1 MDCRNKSKY
10 NFFDNHDINVG
21 DLIMGGFM
29 DIGIEPTV
37 IMTNLT
43 IGEFM
48 VIYCDIEEKNEY
60 C

>member
-1 MDCRNKSKY
+1 MLEI
-10 NFFDNHDINVG
+10 FT
-21 DLIMGGFM
+21 GGFM
-29 DIGIEPTV
+29 DIRIEPTV